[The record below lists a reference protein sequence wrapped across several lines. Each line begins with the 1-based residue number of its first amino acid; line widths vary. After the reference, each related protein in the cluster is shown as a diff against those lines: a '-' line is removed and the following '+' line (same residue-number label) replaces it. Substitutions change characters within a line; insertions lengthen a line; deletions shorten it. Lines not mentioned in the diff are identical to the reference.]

1 MNNYWI
7 LYRNSNGSPIRVN
20 IQAPNPYAAIQ
31 QARALYGSSLISE
44 GANAY

>member
-7 LYRNSNGSPIRVN
+7 LIRNSGGNPMKVT

-44 GANAY
+44 GANAF